1 MWEDATP
8 QIPRV
13 DEGMAPVLKAARCGE
28 AALTWGGGMA
38 FKEPADKDL
47 KRSLNI
53 AWWLVSLAILAP
65 ILSIV
70 LPYP

>member
-1 MWEDATP
+1 M
-8 QIPRV
+8 
-13 DEGMAPVLKAARCGE
+13 G
-28 AALTWGGGMA
+28 GGGMA